1 MAMRRVAGHVS
12 QRLLKGR
19 EEVRNYFTD
28 PFVLKV
34 KDALKYEAQIVKRE
48 DYLQQKLEELKYEF
62 WRHQK
67 LSAEYK
73 AKHGAAIK
81 FQVFIVGSALAA
93 FVYDISQKH
102 AYVEAMYPQKTWADC
117 YKP

>member
-12 QRLLKGR
+12 RRLLKGR

-34 KDALKYEAQIVKRE
+34 QDALKYEAQIVNRE
-48 DYLQQKLEELKYEF
+48 DYLQQKLGELKYEF
-62 WRHQK
+62 RLHQK

-73 AKHGAAIK
+73 AKYGAAIK
-81 FQVFIVGSALAA
+81 FQVFIAGSALTA
-93 FVYDISQKH
+93 FFYDIRQKH
-102 AYVEAMYPQKTWADC
+102 AYIMAL
-117 YKP
+117 

>member
-28 PFVLKV
+28 PV

-48 DYLQQKLEELKYEF
+48 DYVQQKLEELKYEF
-62 WRHQK
+62 WRHQSPQRLADHVMWLK
-67 LSAEYK
+67 L
-73 AKHGAAIK
+73 
-81 FQVFIVGSALAA
+81 GS
-93 FVYDISQKH
+93 SG
-102 AYVEAMYPQKTWADC
+102 
-117 YKP
+117 